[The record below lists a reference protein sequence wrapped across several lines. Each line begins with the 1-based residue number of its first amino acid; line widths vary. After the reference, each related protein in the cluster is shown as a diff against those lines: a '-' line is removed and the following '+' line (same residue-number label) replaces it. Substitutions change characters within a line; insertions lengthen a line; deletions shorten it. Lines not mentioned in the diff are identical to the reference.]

1 MECTNCYSSVRKVT
15 AKDLEKYDAMI
26 NKTIY
31 DIVVK
36 PWRQQGFLDW
46 DSEEEIGR
54 TGLSIMDLKSIFKM
68 TVYEA
73 LIKFDENKG
82 AKESTYV
89 FLCLKTKA
97 LTFIKK
103 YAHKKRGY
111 GITYVNYDLENL
123 Q

>member
-1 MECTNCYSSVRKVT
+1 MECTNCYSTVRKIT
-15 AKDLEKYDAMI
+15 TKDLEKYDAMI

-36 PWRQQGFLDW
+36 PWCQQGFLDW
-46 DSEEEIGR
+46 DSEEEIGS
-54 TGLSIMDLKSIFKM
+54 TGLSIMDLRSMFKM

-73 LIKFDENKG
+73 LIKFDESKG

-97 LTFIKK
+97 FTFIKK
-103 YAHKKRGY
+103 YTNQKRGY
-111 GITYVNYDLENL
+111 GITHINCDVENL

>member
-1 MECTNCYSSVRKVT
+1 MECTNHYSPVRKIT

-46 DSEEEIGR
+46 DSEEEIGK
-54 TGLSIMDLKSIFKM
+54 TGLSVMDLKSIFKM

-103 YAHKKRGY
+103 HTHKKRGY
-111 GITYVNYDLENL
+111 GITYVNCDVENL